1 MKTDSIFYNLFQAFP
16 SIFFELINRSPEE
29 AASYEFTSR
38 EVKQLAFRLDGLFLP
53 KTNAPDK
60 PFYLVEVQFQPDAS
74 LYYRVFAELFLF
86 LKQYQPPH
94 PWQIVIIYPNRPT
107 EREQPLHF
115 GNLLALNQVRRIY
128 LDELGE
134 AAERSLG
141 VGVVKLVIEPEETA
155 GQLARHLIEQA
166 QQQLRDELVQRDL
179 INLIETIIVYK
190 LPQKSR
196 EEIAAM
202 LGLSELKKTRFY
214 QEVFEEGKQEGKQ
227 EAKLETVL
235 ALLQLGLTSAQIAEA
250 LKLPLELVQQTA
262 QQTTRKAMSFYE
274 QNVAAFIELLTRQRS
289 LFTPEYLAELE
300 QVVAPLPDDIEELAK
315 AIAEWCE
322 EHPEVDE
329 AQLRLLP
336 NNSGEKAP
344 GSKEGKVKTPN
355 YELNKQTLQN
365 AIQQSSSSS
374 DSQSSNSG
382 S

>member
-1 MKTDSIFYNLFQAFP
+1 VKTDSIFYSLFQSFP

-53 KTNAPDK
+53 KTNEPNK

-74 LYYRVFAELFLF
+74 LYYRLFAELFLF
-86 LKQYQPPH
+86 LKQYQTPH
-94 PWQIVIIYPNRPT
+94 PWQIVVIYPNRRI
-107 EREQPLHF
+107 ERKQTLHF
-115 GNLLALNQVRRIY
+115 GNLLALNQVIRIY
-128 LDELGE
+128 LNELGE

-166 QQQLRDELVQRDL
+166 QQQLTDEAVQRDL

-202 LGLSELKKTRFY
+202 LGLSELKQTRFY
-214 QEVFEEGKQEGKQ
+214 QETLLEMKFETMQRLLPMGLS
-227 EAKLETVL
+227 LE
-235 ALLQLGLTSAQIAEA
+235 QIAQA
-250 LKLPLELVQQTA
+250 LDLPLEIV
-262 QQTTRKAMSFYE
+262 QTTVRKIRRESMPFSD
-274 QNVAAFIELLTRQRS
+274 QNVDAFIELLTEQRS
-289 LFTPEYLAELE
+289 LFTLEDLAELE
-300 QVVAPLPDDIEELAK
+300 ELVAPLPDDIEVLSNV
-315 AIAEWCE
+315 ISEWCE
-322 EHPEVDE
+322 EHPEIDE
-329 AQLRLLP
+329 AQLKLLP
-336 NNSGEKAP
+336 DNSGERSP
-344 GSKEGKVKTPN
+344 GSKEGNVKTPN

-374 DSQSSNSG
+374 DSQSTNSG

>member
-1 MKTDSIFYNLFQAFP
+1 MKTDSIFYSLFQSFP

-53 KTNAPDK
+53 KTNEPNK

-74 LYYRVFAELFLF
+74 LYYRLFAELFLF
-86 LKQYQPPH
+86 LKQYQTPH
-94 PWQIVIIYPNRPT
+94 PWQIVVIYPNRRI
-107 EREQPLHF
+107 ERKQTLHF
-115 GNLLALNQVRRIY
+115 GNLLALNQVIRIY
-128 LDELGE
+128 LNELGE

-166 QQQLRDELVQRDL
+166 QQQLTDETVQRDL

-202 LGLSELKKTRFY
+202 LGLSELKQTRFY
-214 QEVFEEGKQEGKQ
+214 QETLLEMKFETMQRLLPMGLS
-227 EAKLETVL
+227 LE
-235 ALLQLGLTSAQIAEA
+235 QIAQA
-250 LKLPLELVQQTA
+250 LDLPLEIV
-262 QQTTRKAMSFYE
+262 QTTVRKIRRESMPFSD
-274 QNVAAFIELLTRQRS
+274 QNVDAFIELLTEQRS
-289 LFTPEYLAELE
+289 LFTPEDLAELE
-300 QVVAPLPDDIEELAK
+300 ELVAPLPDDIEVLSNV
-315 AIAEWCE
+315 ISEWCE
-322 EHPEVDE
+322 EHPEIDE
-329 AQLRLLP
+329 AQLKLLP
-336 NNSGEKAP
+336 DNSGERAP

-365 AIQQSSSSS
+365 AIQQSSSSKG
-374 DSQSSNSG
+374 SQSSNSE

>member
-1 MKTDSIFYNLFQAFP
+1 MKTDSIFYSLFQSFP

-53 KTNAPDK
+53 KTNEPNK

-74 LYYRVFAELFLF
+74 LYYRLFAELFLF
-86 LKQYQPPH
+86 LKQYQTPH
-94 PWQIVIIYPNRPT
+94 PWQIVVIYPNRRI
-107 EREQPLHF
+107 ERKQTLHF
-115 GNLLALNQVRRIY
+115 GNLLALNQVIRIY
-128 LDELGE
+128 LNELGE

-166 QQQLRDELVQRDL
+166 QQQLTDEAVQRDL

-202 LGLSELKKTRFY
+202 LGLSELKQTRFY
-214 QEVFEEGKQEGKQ
+214 QETLLEMKFETMQRLLPMGLS
-227 EAKLETVL
+227 LE
-235 ALLQLGLTSAQIAEA
+235 QIAQA
-250 LKLPLELVQQTA
+250 LDLPLEIV
-262 QQTTRKAMSFYE
+262 QTTVRKIRRESMPFSD
-274 QNVAAFIELLTRQRS
+274 QNVDAFIELLTEQRS
-289 LFTPEYLAELE
+289 LFTLEDLAELE
-300 QVVAPLPDDIEELAK
+300 ELVAPLPDDIEVLSNV
-315 AIAEWCE
+315 ISEWCE
-322 EHPEVDE
+322 EHPEIDE
-329 AQLRLLP
+329 AQLKLLP
-336 NNSGEKAP
+336 DNSGERAP
-344 GSKEGKVKTPN
+344 GSKEGNVKTPN

-374 DSQSSNSG
+374 DSQSTNSG

>member
-38 EVKQLAFRLDGLFLP
+38 EVKQLSFRLDGLFLP
-53 KTNAPDK
+53 KTNEPDK
-60 PFYLVEVQFQPDAS
+60 PFYLVEVQFQPDTS

-94 PWQIVIIYPNRPT
+94 PWQIVVIYPNRST

-115 GNLLALNQVRRIY
+115 GNLLTLNQVRRIY

-166 QQQLRDELVQRDL
+166 QQQLRDEAVQRDL

-214 QEVFEEGKQEGKQ
+214 QEVFEEGKQE
-227 EAKLETVL
+227 AKLETVP

-262 QQTTRKAMSFYE
+262 QQTTRKAMSFSE

-289 LFTPEYLAELE
+289 LFTPEDLAELE
-300 QVVAPLPDDIEELAK
+300 QVVAPLPDDIEALSN
-315 AIAEWCE
+315 AISEWCE

-329 AQLRLLP
+329 AQLKLLP
-336 NNSGEKAP
+336 DKSGERLP

-365 AIQQSSSSS
+365 AIQQSSSSQ

>member
-1 MKTDSIFYNLFQAFP
+1 VKTDSIFYNLFQAFP

>member
-1 MKTDSIFYNLFQAFP
+1 VKTDSIFYSLFQSFP

-53 KTNAPDK
+53 KTNEPNK

-74 LYYRVFAELFLF
+74 LYYRLFAELFLF
-86 LKQYQPPH
+86 LKQYQTPH
-94 PWQIVIIYPNRPT
+94 PWQIVVIYPNRRI
-107 EREQPLHF
+107 ERKQTLHF
-115 GNLLALNQVRRIY
+115 GNLLALNQVIRIY
-128 LDELGE
+128 LNELGE

-166 QQQLRDELVQRDL
+166 QQQLTDEAVQRDL

-202 LGLSELKKTRFY
+202 LGLSELKQTRFY
-214 QEVFEEGKQEGKQ
+214 QETLLEMKFETMQRLLPMGLS
-227 EAKLETVL
+227 LE
-235 ALLQLGLTSAQIAEA
+235 QIAQA
-250 LKLPLELVQQTA
+250 LDLPLEIV
-262 QQTTRKAMSFYE
+262 QTTVRKIRRESMPFSD
-274 QNVAAFIELLTRQRS
+274 QNVDAFIELLTEQRS
-289 LFTPEYLAELE
+289 LFTLEDLAELE
-300 QVVAPLPDDIEELAK
+300 ELVAPLPDDIEVLSNV
-315 AIAEWCE
+315 ISEWCE
-322 EHPEVDE
+322 EHPEIDE
-329 AQLRLLP
+329 AQLKLLP
-336 NNSGEKAP
+336 DNSGERAP
-344 GSKEGKVKTPN
+344 GSKEGNVKTPN

-374 DSQSSNSG
+374 DSQSTNSG

>member
-1 MKTDSIFYNLFQAFP
+1 VKTDSIFYNLFQAFP

-38 EVKQLAFRLDGLFLP
+38 EVKQLSFRLDGLFLP
-53 KTNAPDK
+53 KTNEPDK
-60 PFYLVEVQFQPDAS
+60 PFYLVEVQFQPDTS
-74 LYYRVFAELFLF
+74 LYYRLFAELFLF

-94 PWQIVIIYPNRPT
+94 PWQVVVIYANRPI
-107 EREQPLHF
+107 EREQTLHF

-155 GQLARHLIEQA
+155 GQLARQLIEQA
-166 QQQLRDELVQRDL
+166 QQQLRDEVVQRDL

-202 LGLSELKKTRFY
+202 LGLSELKNTRFY
-214 QEVFEEGKQEGKQ
+214 QEVFEEGKQE
-227 EAKLETVL
+227 AKLETVP
-235 ALLQLGLTSAQIAEA
+235 ALLQLGLTSEQIAEA
-250 LKLPLELVQQTA
+250 LKLPLELVHKTA
-262 QQTTRKAMSFYE
+262 QQTTRKAMSFSE

-300 QVVAPLPDDIEELAK
+300 QVVAPLSDDIEELSK
-315 AIAEWCE
+315 AISEWCE

-329 AQLRLLP
+329 AQLKLLP
-336 NNSGEKAP
+336 KNSGEKAP
-344 GSKEGKVKTPN
+344 GSKEGKVKPPN
-355 YELNKQTLQN
+355 YELNKQTLKN
-365 AIQQSSSSS
+365 AIQQSSSSQ